1 MKEKLLFHRLRR
13 IELILFFIA
22 TLLYEYIA
30 HNIEATA
37 INVGVLIV
45 LIVLYIYSYFIT
57 KV

>member
-13 IELILFFIA
+13 IELILFFMA

-30 HNIEATA
+30 PNIEAN
-37 INVGVLIV
+37 ILNVGVLVV
-45 LIVLYIYSYFIT
+45 LIILYIYSYVIT

>member
-30 HNIEATA
+30 PNIRANVL
-37 INVGVLIV
+37 NVGVLVV
-45 LIVLYIYSYFIT
+45 LIILYIYSYVIT

>member
-13 IELILFFIA
+13 IELILFFMA

-30 HNIEATA
+30 PNIEANTL
-37 INVGVLIV
+37 NVGVLIV
-45 LIVLYIYSYFIT
+45 LIILYVYSYVIT